1 MVTTIIRNIR
11 SADLAVID
19 DAASKKGVSREQFLR
34 QLIHTSASQ
43 YFSDH
48 DKESLEETLRKA
60 ETVIAESTK
69 AINSFVAVL
78 GNKQEGL

>member
-1 MVTTIIRNIR
+1 MATTIIRNLR

-19 DAASKKGVSREQFLR
+19 DAASKKGISREQFLR
-34 QLIHTSASQ
+34 QLIHTSASH
-43 YFSDH
+43 YFSDQ

-60 ETVIAESTK
+60 ETVMTESTR

-78 GNKQEGL
+78 GSKQEEL